1 MHWASRR
8 INFRSLTPLAAAHA
22 LDRFANADIVSDMK
36 TFTVR
41 DLDRTPSVVLD
52 ACDRDGEAR
61 IRRRNGRTYRLLV
74 ATEPARVITALPD
87 FAARRKKL
95 FPKPLT
101 AAFARALDQA
111 IRGE

>member
-1 MHWASRR
+1 M
-8 INFRSLTPLAAAHA
+8 
-22 LDRFANADIVSDMK
+22 SDMK

-41 DLDRTPSVVLD
+41 DLDRSPSVVLD

-61 IRRRNGRTYRLLV
+61 IRRRGGKTYRLLPD
-74 ATEPARVITALPD
+74 AEPKRVITSLPD
-87 FAARRKKL
+87 FAARSRKL

-101 AAFARALDQA
+101 KSQTDLVDRM

>member
-1 MHWASRR
+1 MM
-8 INFRSLTPLAAAHA
+8 
-22 LDRFANADIVSDMK
+22 SDMK

-41 DLDRTPSVVLD
+41 ELDRAPATVLA

-61 IRRRNGRTYRLLV
+61 IRHRNGRTYRIKPE
-74 ATEPARVITALPD
+74 AAPARFITAVPD
-87 FAARRKKL
+87 FAARRRKL

-101 AAFARALDQA
+101 AAFARELDQG

>member
-1 MHWASRR
+1 MM
-8 INFRSLTPLAAAHA
+8 
-22 LDRFANADIVSDMK
+22 SDMK

-61 IRRRNGRTYRLLV
+61 IRRRDGKTYRLVPEGGLKS
-74 ATEPARVITALPD
+74 VITSLPD
-87 FAARRKKL
+87 FAARRRKL
-95 FPKPLT
+95 FPKMLT
-101 AAFARALDQA
+101 AAQTRLADAA

>member
-1 MHWASRR
+1 M
-8 INFRSLTPLAAAHA
+8 
-22 LDRFANADIVSDMK
+22 SDMR

-41 DLDRTPSVVLD
+41 ELDRAPATVLA

-61 IRRRNGRTYRLLV
+61 ISHRDGRAYRIV
-74 ATEPARVITALPD
+74 PEAAPARFITRVPD
-87 FAARRKKL
+87 FRARLRKL

-101 AAFARALDQA
+101 TSQTRMVDQM